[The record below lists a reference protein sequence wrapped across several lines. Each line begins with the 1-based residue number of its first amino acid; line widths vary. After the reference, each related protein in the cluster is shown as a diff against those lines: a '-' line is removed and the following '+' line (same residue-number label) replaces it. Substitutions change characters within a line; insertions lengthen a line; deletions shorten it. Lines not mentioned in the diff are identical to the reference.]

1 MNIRHKAAVIFT
13 VNGGKNGAI
22 QIKKYYWT
30 AVIALYD
37 SSSRLAGK
45 PFTYRVS
52 LGFKIR

>member
-45 PFTYRVS
+45 PFTYRVT